1 MDKRLFLAILALAL
15 AMVANG
21 CMVKFKRRRIVLT
34 LLGIDDIS
42 YP

>member
-15 AMVANG
+15 AMAAKG
-21 CMVKFKRRRIVLT
+21 YMVKFKRRRIVLT

-42 YP
+42 